1 MTGEK
6 QSPDLGGEDALF
18 VQRIA
23 EIATPPEMSPAR
35 RRAFDRRLEERLE
48 RRWQWMPVL
57 APAVAAAA
65 LALLVIIGIRPSLD
79 DTADQ
84 SVARLPTA
92 VIEAEE
98 VDFEAALL
106 AFSLE
111 SFDDEDVA
119 LPEDYLAIEEVF
131 LGG

>member
-6 QSPDLGGEDALF
+6 QSPDLGREDALF